1 MDRSL
6 KLALKKRIYVV
17 PAYECGLILSVIE
30 LKNYS
35 KVHKKEEQNS
45 IVFILSRHHCDYG
58 KLEKNFN
65 LLRMRYICAVK

>member
-35 KVHKKEEQNS
+35 KVHKKRGTKFNS
-45 IVFILSRHHCDYG
+45 IYTIAPSL
-58 KLEKNFN
+58 
-65 LLRMRYICAVK
+65 